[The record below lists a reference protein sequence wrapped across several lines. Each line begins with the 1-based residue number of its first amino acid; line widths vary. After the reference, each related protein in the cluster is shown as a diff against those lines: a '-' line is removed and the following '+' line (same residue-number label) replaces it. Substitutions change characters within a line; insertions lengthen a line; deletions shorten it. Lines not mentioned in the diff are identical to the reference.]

1 MFVLSRRLAQP
12 RVALLAT
19 ALLACSAFQVWY
31 AQEVRMYALVTLAV
45 LIAVYALVPAWQQGG
60 VGAWVVCSGALLA
73 ALYLDYSAFYV
84 YSALVIWFVV
94 VGRRRAPTAPF
105 MPTQA
110 CGMTNC
116 VVWWWKVISRS
127 DEPAGSA
134 WMGHGKSDTSAR
146 TASAVA
152 SVSEGMTCRS
162 NQPRNT
168 PAADDKLGQLED
180 LERPVVLAGE
190 DRSRGGRS
198 GADPQGRGYLAGLT
212 TMRSPSP
219 ARARSRGSRTHTVF
233 LRCSYDFL

>member
-219 ARARSRGSRTHTVF
+219 ARAPSRGSRTHTVF